1 MKFFNKYI
9 VKYATH
15 PMLNTPPSPNAFQ
28 RRFRHRKYCSSSSAN
43 IENSLRVVKIE

>member
-1 MKFFNKYI
+1 MKFFKKYI

-15 PMLNTPPSPNAFQ
+15 PMFNTQPSPIAFQ

-43 IENSLRVVKIE
+43 IENSPKVVKIE